1 MPFGEPRALLLL
13 LLVPILALFF
23 ALMKARR
30 RRLLARF
37 GGEEMMK
44 RLTTAPGTGRWV
56 LRVFLVLVGLTFLVL
71 ALARPRWGRRMEEVK
86 RRGVDVL
93 VAVDVSASMLSEDVR
108 PSRLARARGEVA
120 SLLDSL
126 GGDRI
131 GLVAFAGE
139 AYVACPLTLDYS
151 AAKVFLDVLDPS
163 LIPVPGTA
171 IAEAIR
177 KSTRAFNARERRYKV
192 LILITD
198 GEDHVGDPL
207 VAAREAAAEGVVI
220 YTVGVG
226 TGAGSPIP
234 ERDPQGAV
242 TGYKQDR
249 EGHIVTSRLDPVK
262 LAEIAEV
269 TGGKY
274 LPATAE
280 GRELREIEA
289 RIARME
295 RREVGSR
302 ITITY
307 EERYQIPLAVAL
319 AALLLEAALGDRLFP
334 RRERVES

>member
-1 MPFGEPRALLLL
+1 M
-13 LLVPILALFF
+13 
-23 ALMKARR
+23 
-30 RRLLARF
+30 
-37 GGEEMMK
+37 
-44 RLTTAPGTGRWV
+44 
-56 LRVFLVLVGLTFLVL
+56 
-71 ALARPRWGRRMEEVK
+71 
-86 RRGVDVL
+86 
-93 VAVDVSASMLSEDVR
+93 
-108 PSRLARARGEVA
+108 
-120 SLLDSL
+120 
-126 GGDRI
+126 
-131 GLVAFAGE
+131 
-139 AYVACPLTLDYS
+139 
-151 AAKVFLDVLDPS
+151 
-163 LIPVPGTA
+163 
-171 IAEAIR
+171 
-177 KSTRAFNARERRYKV
+177 
-192 LILITD
+192 
-198 GEDHVGDPL
+198 
-207 VAAREAAAEGVVI
+207 I

-249 EGHIVTSRLDPVK
+249 EGHIVTSRLDPLK

-307 EERYQIPLAVAL
+307 EERFQIPLAVAL